1 MPQKPTALIT
11 GISGNLGLRLLRHL
25 PDFNVI
31 GADVREPE
39 DLSAL
44 AQFEK
49 IDLAEERSCDQL
61 LELMRAHRPE
71 AVVHLAFVL
80 DPLRTGVVDKK
91 RMWLI
96 NVAGTSRVTEAIAE
110 HNRMLGGIDKF
121 IFPSSALVYG
131 PELSKPATE
140 DAPLNAQSLPYALH
154 QQEADRTVQSR
165 AGGMKCKTYILR
177 PHVYA
182 GATVQNY
189 QLGVLRGVPGGK
201 GRLGE
206 RLRRQGKRL
215 PLWLPSRGD
224 YLEHKFQF
232 VHVDDMARLIA
243 HILRRKLA
251 DPKLTVLNVAGRGE
265 PLELRR
271 CIEIAGS
278 EVQRV
283 PGRTICKQALRVLWD
298 LGVSDIPPEALPY
311 LLGSSTMDTARLR
324 IFLGEHYRTVIEYTG
339 EQALAESFSRVK
351 APVSV
356 GKS

>member
-1 MPQKPTALIT
+1 MAQKPTALIT
-11 GISGNLGLRLLRHL
+11 GISGNLGLRLLRQL

-31 GADVREPE
+31 GVDVRESE
-39 DLSAL
+39 DASTL

-49 IDLAEERSCDQL
+49 VDLAEERSCDQL

-80 DPLRTGVVDKK
+80 DPLRTGVINKK
-91 RMWLI
+91 HMWLI

-165 AGGMKCKTYILR
+165 ARGMKCKTYILR

-232 VHVDDMARLIA
+232 VHIDDMARLIGY
-243 HILRRKLA
+243 ILRRKLA
-251 DPKLTVLNVAGRGE
+251 DSKLTVLNVAGRGE
-265 PLELRR
+265 PLALRR
-271 CIEIAGS
+271 CIEIAGI

-283 PGRTICKQALRVLWD
+283 PGKTICKQALRVLWD

-311 LLGSSTMDTARLR
+311 LLGSSTIDTARLR
-324 IFLGEHYRTVIEYTG
+324 VFLGEHYRAVIEHTC
-339 EQALAESFSRVK
+339 EEALTESFSESTQL
-351 APVSV
+351 SV
-356 GKS
+356 TKS